1 MISDLLGTRVAWS
14 SPWANIEA
22 GGLGVIRGVYPDV
35 REGRVARVIV
45 QVETIEPVGAGGAE
59 VGDLLDVNLMCVRV
73 IR

>member
-1 MISDLLGTRVAWS
+1 MTSNLLGTSVAWD
-14 SPWANIEA
+14 SPWAGIEA
-22 GGLGVIRGVYPDV
+22 GGLGTIRGVYPDV